1 MAITSLQLEQYFG
14 RVGYVGGTSPT
25 VETLRGILVAHAQA
39 VPFENLDVLLG
50 RELKLDT
57 ASLHD
62 KLVNRRRG
70 GYCFEQNSYLLEV
83 FATLGFVVTPLAARV
98 RLAVGREVTPPRT
111 HVCLQV
117 DVDGLAWLADCG
129 VGSAT
134 PVGPLRLETSEAQ
147 ATSHETHRIVWEG
160 GKRYHQVWHGVWF
173 ADGAGQV
180 AGVGSGKWVD
190 VYEFTG
196 ETMPMIDREIANWW
210 TSTHPQS
217 KFRKNLLVARVGED
231 GTRRGVQNRQYIH
244 RRAGEIVEAREIASH
259 EELMAMLAGE
269 FGIVLPSESRLS
281 ATNLVW

>member
-1 MAITSLQLEQYFG
+1 MSITSLQLDQYFE
-14 RVGYVGGTSPT
+14 RIGYVGGTSPT
-25 VETLRGILVAHAQA
+25 LETLRGILVAHARA

-117 DVDGLAWLADCG
+117 DVDGAAWLADCG

-160 GKRYHQVWHGVWF
+160 GKRYHQVWF

-217 KFRKNLLVARVGED
+217 KFRNNLLVARVGED

>member
-1 MAITSLQLEQYFG
+1 MPLIGLQLEEYFA
-14 RVGYVGGTSPT
+14 RIGYVGATSPT
-25 VETLRGILVAHAQA
+25 LETLRGVLVAHARA

-62 KLVNRRRG
+62 KLVTRRRG

-83 FATLGFVVTPLAARV
+83 FTTLGFVVTPLAARV

-160 GKRYHQVWHGVWF
+160 GKRYHQIWF
-173 ADGAGQV
+173 ADGAGQA
-180 AGVGSGKWVD
+180 AGAGSGKWVD

-217 KFRKNLLVARVGED
+217 KFRNNLLVARVGED

-244 RRAGEIVEAREIASH
+244 RRAGEIVQARESASH
-259 EELMAMLAGE
+259 DELMAMLAGE

>member
-1 MAITSLQLEQYFG
+1 MSITSLQLDQYFE
-14 RVGYVGGTSPT
+14 RIGYVGGTSPT

-62 KLVNRRRG
+62 KLVTRRRG

-83 FATLGFVVTPLAARV
+83 FTTLGFVVTPLAARV

-147 ATSHETHRIVWEG
+147 ATSHETHRIVWED
-160 GKRYHQVWHGVWF
+160 GKRYHQAWF
-173 ADGAGQV
+173 ADGAGQA

-196 ETMPMIDREIANWW
+196 ETMPMSDREIANWW

-217 KFRKNLLVARVGED
+217 KFRNNLLVASVGED